1 MHYNFDWNP
10 DKAKKNK
17 RKHKISFDR
26 ATTIFRDPNAV
37 SIVDEEHSN
46 NEDRWITMGMD
57 NSGILL
63 VASHTFT
70 TIDQSTCEIRI
81 ISVRK
86 AEKPEIHQYQT
97 G

>member
-1 MHYNFDWNP
+1 MLYNFDWNP

-17 RKHKISFDR
+17 RKHKISFER

-37 SIVDEEHSN
+37 SIVDEEHSK
-46 NEDRWITMGMD
+46 NEDRWITMGID
-57 NSGILL
+57 NNGILL
-63 VASHTFT
+63 VASHTFKAV
-70 TIDQSTCEIRI
+70 DRSTCDIRI
-81 ISVRK
+81 ISARK